1 MSILF
6 LFLSCDREKTE
17 KQLSTMD
24 VAPKAER
31 LYAKEQ
37 KYRRTL
43 TLLNNSQSSKRTPEN
58 MRPKTF

>member
-1 MSILF
+1 
-6 LFLSCDREKTE
+6 
-17 KQLSTMD
+17 MD